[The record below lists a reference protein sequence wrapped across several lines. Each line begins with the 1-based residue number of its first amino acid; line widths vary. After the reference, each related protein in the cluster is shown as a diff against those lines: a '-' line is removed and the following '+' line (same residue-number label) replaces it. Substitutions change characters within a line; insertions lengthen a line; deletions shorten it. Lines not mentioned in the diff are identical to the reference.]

1 MSVKGYQANNAP
13 KLRIFSERASK
24 RCDISSK
31 IITFAVEKFDNANE
45 VSHKLQSLS

>member
-1 MSVKGYQANNAP
+1 MSVKGYQANNATN
-13 KLRIFSERASK
+13 LQIFSEAASEQ
-24 RCDISSK
+24 CYVSSK